1 MRHLPLLISLGLLAA
16 CGKGAPSPEDGGAS
30 ASGNAVAEGAPQTV
44 NNTVALTAEAAGDAA
59 LATSAAPA
67 TPAAAPQANKPEV
80 VKSLPLKRGFYVSS
94 DTSCAQASN
103 ATLMLVKRDGINSS
117 RTPCEFKKIEKA
129 GPTSYRVTESCN
141 DNGSAWGHQDTITT
155 EVSNFEIRSDTAFT
169 AKSDSGWEKSAR
181 YCAQR
186 SLPEPWRDNDIADI
200 IN

>member
-16 CGKGAPSPEDGGAS
+16 CGKGASTS
-30 ASGNAVAEGAPQTV
+30 APDNAVAEGAPQVV
-44 NNTVALTAEAAGDAA
+44 NNTVALTGEAAGDASA
-59 LATSAAPA
+59 VATATSTAPA
-67 TPAAAPQANKPEV
+67 SPAAEAQASKAEV
-80 VKSLPLKRGFYVSS
+80 VKTLPLRRGFYVSS

-117 RTPCEFKKIEKA
+117 RTPCDFKKIEKT

-155 EVSNFEIRSDTAFT
+155 EVSTFEIRSDTAFT

-181 YCAQR
+181 YCAQS